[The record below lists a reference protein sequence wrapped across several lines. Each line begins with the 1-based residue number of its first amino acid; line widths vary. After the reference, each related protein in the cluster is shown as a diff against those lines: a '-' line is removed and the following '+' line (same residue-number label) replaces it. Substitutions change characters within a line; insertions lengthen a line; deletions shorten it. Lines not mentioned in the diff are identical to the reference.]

1 MASLTRSKCPF
12 AYSQA
17 SPLHILSSRKQIL
30 SFAVIVNVLSLIPES
45 LNMPKVF
52 SATPLVIFFAVR
64 YISLAELFI
73 VKDFIAGKI
82 VEIVFPV
89 PVGASM

>member
-1 MASLTRSKCPF
+1 
-12 AYSQA
+12 
-17 SPLHILSSRKQIL
+17 
-30 SFAVIVNVLSLIPES
+30 
-45 LNMPKVF
+45 MPKVF